1 MNFISRLW
9 QEQQAEIFG
18 WYQHWRY
25 SEIEWVVIFVKHKL
39 ECQLLICKLH
49 VCAAHWSV
57 NYCCFLRLNVS
68 TQLNTHFVSQM
79 ILFQLHTGLSQM
91 LPHANCNPYDQVIE
105 IPNDKPNVLLYPSCV
120 RLKQC
125 GGCCGHPDL
134 MCKPTQTKTQ
144 TLQVCQINE
153 REFICQTLDT
163 EDIRFSKNFSNHYM
177 PWKILH
183 ELA

>member
-1 MNFISRLW
+1 MYSFISLITCIWILFPDYDKNSKLKVLGGTNIGDIERSSEFLYLLNINLSADCWYVNFMYVLPIDLW
-9 QEQQAEIFG
+9 IIVVFFAQMFLLSWTSIFF
-18 WYQHWRY
+18 Q
-25 SEIEWVVIFVKHKL
+25 K
-39 ECQLLICKLH
+39 
-49 VCAAHWSV
+49 
-57 NYCCFLRLNVS
+57 N
-68 TQLNTHFVSQM
+68 M
-79 ILFQLHTGLSQM
+79 LFQLHSGLSQM

-163 EDIRFSKNFSNHYM
+163 
-177 PWKILH
+177 
-183 ELA
+183 